1 MDTYIEF
8 CFLLSDL
15 EEAHL
20 SSNELSTADASS
32 IEWDDILTDA
42 EMAGGSGRVYCIIC

>member
-1 MDTYIEF
+1 MDTYIEL

-20 SSNELSTADASS
+20 SSNEPSIVDASS
-32 IEWDDILTDA
+32 IEWDDILADA
-42 EMAGGSGRVYCIIC
+42 EMTGGSGRVYCIIC